1 MESGND
7 IVSRAV
13 SSQVPSARGGL
24 TSVFGMG
31 TGGSLQP
38 LSPEIMYGGSLP
50 ASASSRPSLRLVS
63 PSLLR
68 SPHPPS
74 GFCFLRF
81 APVPLRFFLLAFLS
95 VRAQLFAS
103 DSPFA
108 SALSFPSFRT
118 LKTAQGPAILT
129 RYLFLCLPFPF
140 ASASAHPPLSST
152 FVRTRFLQASASASP
167 LHRSSFTSHRL
178 LSFASQ
184 IKPSTD

>member
-1 MESGND
+1 MGPS
-7 IVSRAV
+7 SHCHRKSCTAV
-13 SSQVPSARGGL
+13 RFLLPHLLVRRSA
-24 TSVFGMG
+24 
-31 TGGSLQP
+31 
-38 LSPEIMYGGSLP
+38 LSPLRSCALCIRLP
-50 ASASSRPSLRLVS
+50 ASASFAL
-63 PSLLR
+63 
-68 SPHPPS
+68 
-74 GFCFLRF
+74 

-140 ASASAHPPLSST
+140 ASASARSPLSST
-152 FVRTRFLQASASASP
+152 FVRTRFLLASASASP